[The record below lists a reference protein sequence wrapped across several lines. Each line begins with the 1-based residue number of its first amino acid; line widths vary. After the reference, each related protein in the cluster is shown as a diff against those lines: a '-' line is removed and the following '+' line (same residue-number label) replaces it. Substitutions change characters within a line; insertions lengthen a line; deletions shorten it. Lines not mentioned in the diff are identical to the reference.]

1 MIKRLFLAII
11 LMGIGAF
18 FYSKYVRN
26 VPVVIPFEVI
36 RNSILFKVEIEGET
50 YTFLFDTGAG
60 TVISPKL
67 KEKLNIKATGSN
79 YGFDFYGNSSIV
91 SKTTLSEL
99 KLASLANQNLEVSI
113 ITLPENF
120 ISCGIELDGVLGLEF
135 FKGKVVKIDLANN
148 ELTVASDISYLK
160 EDFGRP
166 LEITFFSGNK
176 RPYIPITYSDSS
188 ETVIALFDTGAIND
202 LLRMGKNSFLKMIE
216 DSTISNKSIRD
227 TLTINYGYGAF
238 GKQRDTINY
247 RFHLP
252 ELTLSNTKF
261 KNLIVDT
268 YDSPNK
274 KSIIGPK
281 ILAKAVVVLDLVK
294 DDFYIKP
301 YEKSVLDYSYR
312 LDFQFQSYKVVQ
324 LADSS
329 NAYQA
334 GVRLGHVLK
343 SANNLKLDSLSEC
356 DQLKIDW
363 HEFYLQKNI
372 QFVFESEEGEVV
384 YEYIAPEPESD

>member
-1 MIKRLFLAII
+1 MLKRLFVATIA
-11 LMGIGAF
+11 MAVVAF

-26 VPVVIPFEVI
+26 VPVVIPFEVVG
-36 RNSILFKVEIEGET
+36 NSILFNVEVEGET
-50 YTFLFDTGAG
+50 YIFLFDTGAG

-67 KEKLNIKATGSN
+67 KEKLNIKETGSH

-91 SKTTLSEL
+91 TETIVPEL

-113 ITLPENF
+113 ITLPKNF
-120 ISCGIELDGVLGLEF
+120 VYCGIELDGILGLEF
-135 FKGKVVKIDLANN
+135 FKGKVIKIDLANN
-148 ELTVASDISYLK
+148 QLTVASDISYLK
-160 EDFGRP
+160 EDFGSP
-166 LEITFFSGNK
+166 IDITFFSRNK
-176 RPYIPITYSDSS
+176 RPYIPIIYSDSS
-188 ETVIALFDTGAIND
+188 ETVIALFDTGAKND
-202 LLRMGKNSFLKMIE
+202 LLRMEKNSFLKMIV
-216 DSTISNKSIRD
+216 DSTLSNKSISD

-281 ILAKAVVVLDLVK
+281 ILVKAVVVLDLVK

-301 YEKSVLDYSYR
+301 YENSVLDYSYR
-312 LDFQFQSYKVVQ
+312 LDFQFHNYKVVQ

-372 QFVFESEEGEVV
+372 KFVFETEDGEII
-384 YEYIAPEPESD
+384 YNYTAPEPVSE

>member
-1 MIKRLFLAII
+1 M
-11 LMGIGAF
+11 
-18 FYSKYVRN
+18 
-26 VPVVIPFEVI
+26 
-36 RNSILFKVEIEGET
+36 
-50 YTFLFDTGAG
+50 
-60 TVISPKL
+60 
-67 KEKLNIKATGSN
+67 NIKTTGSN

-99 KLASLANQNLEVSI
+99 KLASLVYQNLEVSI

-120 ISCGIELDGVLGLEF
+120 ISCGIELDGILGLEF

-148 ELTVASDISYLK
+148 ELIVASDISYLK

-252 ELTLSNTKF
+252 QLTLSNTKF

-274 KSIIGPK
+274 KSIIGPN
-281 ILAKAVVVLDLVK
+281 ILAKAVVILDLVK

-301 YEKSVLDYSYR
+301 YENSVLDYSYR
-312 LDFQFQSYKVVQ
+312 LDFQFNNYKVTQVT
-324 LADSS
+324 DSS
-329 NAYQA
+329 KAFEA
-334 GVRLGHVLK
+334 GVRNGMKLK
-343 SANNLKLDSLSEC
+343 SVNDFHFDSLTIC

-363 HEFYLQKNI
+363 SEFYLQKNI
-372 QFVFESEEGEVV
+372 QFTFESDSGEIV
-384 YEYIAPEPESD
+384 YNYEALETTTDL